1 MNSAGLLLWWKFVLE
16 LLLFVIQGLNS
27 RRDCSHTWV
36 LFWPLFLFPLAES
49 ADLPGASL
57 NSHQPSTF
65 LGRCSCKNQPFC
77 SGLFGPQKTDVLQK
91 CHTLRVTHHFQ
102 VLFSS
107 LKEKKDTSI
116 FWTER
121 KKTCWRLSNPL
132 RALKYIS
139 LLPGK
144 RVERAKENK
153 LRVRRECTL
162 QFHR

>member
-1 MNSAGLLLWWKFVLE
+1 MLCHIRCTYTASLSGRAVNSAGLLFWWKFVLE

-102 VLFSS
+102 VLSSS
-107 LKEKKDTSI
+107 LKEKKRYQYFLD
-116 FWTER
+116 
-121 KKTCWRLSNPL
+121 
-132 RALKYIS
+132 
-139 LLPGK
+139 
-144 RVERAKENK
+144 RAKENLLEIIESFEGSQIYK
-153 LRVRRECTL
+153 LITWEESGKS
-162 QFHR
+162 

>member
-1 MNSAGLLLWWKFVLE
+1 MLCHIRCTYTASLSGRAVNSAGLLFWWKFVLE

-36 LFWPLFLFPLAES
+36 LFLLLFLFPLAES

-102 VLFSS
+102 VLSSS
-107 LKEKKDTSI
+107 LKEKKKIPVFSGQST
-116 FWTER
+116 R
-121 KKTCWRLSNPL
+121 KLAGDYQIL
-132 RALKYIS
+132 
-139 LLPGK
+139 
-144 RVERAKENK
+144 
-153 LRVRRECTL
+153 
-162 QFHR
+162 